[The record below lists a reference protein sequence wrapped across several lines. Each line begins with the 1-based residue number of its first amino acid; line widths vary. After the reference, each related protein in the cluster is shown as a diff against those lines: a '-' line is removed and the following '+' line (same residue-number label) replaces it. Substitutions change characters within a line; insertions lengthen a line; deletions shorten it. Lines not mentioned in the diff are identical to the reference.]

1 MFWTY
6 VALALVAVGPVL
18 LTSARAR
25 ARAQLNVEIHI
36 FSVRSVFD
44 VQKFDF
50 PVKFVP
56 LER

>member
-18 LTSARAR
+18 LTSARA
-25 ARAQLNVEIHI
+25 QLNVEIHI
-36 FSVRSVFD
+36 FSVRSVLD